1 MRLDWDDLHRAKAEG
16 YLAIIAHPDAS
27 AGLFLLNYT
36 DRAQYQQAW
45 DAYPFLVEC
54 RGTVVDAAGVMRAKP
69 FRKFFNVG
77 ERPETQ
83 IEHLAALGPPEVTHK
98 LDGSMCVLYPYAG
111 GYRMTTRGAFTSA
124 QAARAMALWERDYA
138 GPLADHLNPA
148 YTHVFELI
156 GPENRH
162 VVRYE
167 RESLTLIGVIETE
180 TGRELPYAAVADE
193 AQRLG
198 LAAVEH
204 ETIEQGWQELLRAA
218 RPNFEGYVL
227 FWPAAQLRVKVK
239 LEEYVRLHR
248 IITGLNEHTVWER
261 LRAGDD
267 LAALRAD
274 IPEEIHPWFDTTVAT
289 FQTAFAARA
298 AEVAC
303 VVALVRAAGLDP
315 ADRAQRKDVAQI
327 VVREGGDV
335 RPAIFF
341 ALDGRDYADV
351 LWKLVE
357 PRATAAAVAPDED
370 DVSTG

>member
-54 RGTVVDAAGVMRAKP
+54 RGTVVDTAGEVRAKP

-77 ERPETQ
+77 ERPETRL
-83 IEHLAALGPPEVTHK
+83 ERLAALGAPEVTHK

-111 GYRMTTRGAFTSA
+111 GHRMTTRGAFTSSH
-124 QAARAMALWERDYA
+124 AARATALWERDYA
-138 GPLADHLNPA
+138 GPLAGRLNAA

-162 VVRYE
+162 VVRYA
-167 RESLTLIGVIETE
+167 RESLTLIGMIETE
-180 TGRELPYAAVADE
+180 SGRELPYGAVADE
-193 AQRLG
+193 ARRLG
-198 LAAVEH
+198 FVAVDAES
-204 ETIEQGWQELLRAA
+204 IEQGWQELRHAA
-218 RPNFEGYVL
+218 RPNFEGFVL
-227 FWPAAQLRVKVK
+227 FWPDAHLRVKVK

-274 IPEEIHPWFDTTVAT
+274 IPEEIHPWFDATVAA
-289 FQTAFAARA
+289 FQTAYADRDG
-298 AEVAC
+298 EVAR
-303 VVALVRAAGLDP
+303 VVALVHAAGLDP

-335 RPAIFF
+335 RPAVFF
-341 ALDGRDYADV
+341 ALDGRDYADL

-357 PRATAAAVAPDED
+357 PRATADVAAVDEE
-370 DVSTG
+370 